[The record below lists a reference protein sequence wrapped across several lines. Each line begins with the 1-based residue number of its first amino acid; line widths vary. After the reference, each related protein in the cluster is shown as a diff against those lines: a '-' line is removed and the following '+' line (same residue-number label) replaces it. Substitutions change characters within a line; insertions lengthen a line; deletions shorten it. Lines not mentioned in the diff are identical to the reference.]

1 MNDPKEL
8 VDRYVEI
15 WNEADAGRRRAAVAQ
30 LWTEDAVHLFQPPQ
44 EVIETATALDAT
56 PIFQARGHG
65 ELEAR
70 VARAYE
76 KFVAPGQFLFR
87 SRGAAARLADA
98 VKFNWEMVSTEGEV
112 VGAGLEFVVLAAD
125 GRIRLDYQFIEP

>member
-1 MNDPKEL
+1 MRDAKEL
-8 VDRYVEI
+8 ADRYIAI
-15 WNEADAGRRRAAVAQ
+15 WNEADATRRRAAVTQ

-44 EVIETATALDAT
+44 EVVETATALDAT

-87 SRGAAARLADA
+87 SQGTAVRVADA
-98 VKFNWEMVSTEGEV
+98 VNFNWEMASTKGQV
-112 VGAGLEFVVLAAD
+112 AGAGREFVVLAAD
-125 GRIRLDYQFIEP
+125 GRIRLDYQFIAP